1 MDAMYAR
8 LRLFLNPFDARFED
22 MREGDWRRI
31 VVRDISDGLIVAMMA
46 IPMAMGFAMAS
57 GLRPEHGIMAGA
69 VA

>member
-1 MDAMYAR
+1 
-8 LRLFLNPFDARFED
+8 

-31 VVRDISDGLIVAMMA
+31 VVRDISAGLIVAMMA